1 MPSESTRVGRSCH
14 NQNEVQELPR
24 MSLIATRRPTRV
36 LHVGDVKVGGENPIV
51 VQSMATADTRD
62 PIATLRQV
70 RELAEAGCEIV
81 RIAVPDRKAAAALP
95 DIVPFS
101 PVPLIAD
108 IHFEHTLA
116 LKAIDA
122 GIHGLRLNPGNIRKH
137 EDVIEVVKKAK
148 DRSTPI
154 RIGVNFGSVAPMTRE
169 FVDEMAAENATQVDL
184 RAEWMVRSAL
194 GHIRILEDLDFG
206 DIKVSLKAFE
216 VPVMIEAYRR
226 FAALPNDYPLH
237 LGVTEAGTPRA
248 GSVRSAI
255 GLGTLL
261 ALGIGDTIRVSLTT
275 DPVEEVFVG
284 FEILKSLE
292 LRQKGA
298 TMIACPTCGRVEVD
312 LFTIANE
319 IDEFLLQIREP
330 IRVAV
335 MGCVVN
341 GPGEAR
347 DADVGL
353 AAGNAKGV
361 IFRTGKIVRTV
372 PETDMVDA
380 LKQEILQVV
389 EDRKSGIT
397 DEVETVDQYKPMLS
411 LTSV

>member
-1 MPSESTRVGRSCH
+1 
-14 NQNEVQELPR
+14 
-24 MSLIATRRPTRV
+24 MSLLAPRRRTRV
-36 LHVGDVKVGGENPIV
+36 LHVGNVAIGGDNPIV

-62 PIATLRQV
+62 PAATLRQLH
-70 RELAEAGCEIV
+70 ELAEAGCEIV
-81 RIAVPDRKAAAALP
+81 RVAVPDRRAAAALP
-95 DIVPFS
+95 DIVPYS

-116 LKAIDA
+116 LKALEA
-122 GIHGLRLNPGNIRKH
+122 GIHGLRLNPGNIRKTD
-137 EDVIEVVKKAK
+137 DVREVVTMAK
-148 DRSTPI
+148 EREVPI
-154 RIGVNFGSVAPMTRE
+154 RIGVNFGSVAPMPE
-169 FVDEMAAENATQVDL
+169 SFVDEMAAQNASQVEL
-184 RAEWMVRSAL
+184 RAEWLVRSAL
-194 GHIRILEDLDFG
+194 GHIKILEDLDFG
-206 DIKVSLKAFE
+206 LTKVSLKAFE
-216 VPVMIEAYRR
+216 LPVLFEAYRR

-248 GSVRSAI
+248 GSVRSATGI
-255 GLGTLL
+255 GTLL

-312 LFTIANE
+312 LFTLANQV
-319 IDEFLLQIREP
+319 DEYLASVREP

-341 GPGEAR
+341 GPGESR

-353 AAGNAKGV
+353 AAGNNKGV
-361 IFRTGKIVRTV
+361 IFRKGKIVKTV
-372 PETDMVDA
+372 AEEDMLDA
-380 LKQEILQVV
+380 LKQEIELVL
-389 EDRKSGIT
+389 EERRNGT
-397 DEVETVDQYKPMLS
+397 AEAEVTGQYQPAKPS
-411 LTSV
+411 LRLTPV

>member
-1 MPSESTRVGRSCH
+1 M
-14 NQNEVQELPR
+14 
-24 MSLIATRRPTRV
+24 LIASRRKTRV
-36 LHVGDVKVGGENPIV
+36 LNVGDVKIGGANPVV

-62 PIATLRQV
+62 PKATLEQIA
-70 RELAEAGCEIV
+70 ELAEAGCEIV

-95 DIVPFS
+95 DIVPHS
-101 PVPLIAD
+101 AVPLIAD

-122 GIHGLRLNPGNIRKH
+122 GIHGLRLNPGNIRKA
-137 EDVIEVVKKAK
+137 EDVREVVVKAK
-148 DRSTPI
+148 ERQIPI
-154 RIGVNFGSVAPMTRE
+154 RIGVNYGSVAPMTRE
-169 FVDEMAAENATQVDL
+169 FVDEMAEQGATQPEL
-184 RAEWMVRSAL
+184 RAEWLVRSAL
-194 GHIRILEDLDFG
+194 GHIQILEDLDFG

-216 VPVMIEAYRR
+216 IPVMVEAYRR

-237 LGVTEAGTPRA
+237 LGVTEAGTPRS
-248 GSVRSAI
+248 GSVRSAVGI
-255 GLGTLL
+255 GTLL

-275 DPVEEVFVG
+275 NPVEEVFVG

-312 LFTIANE
+312 LFTIANQ
-319 IDEFLLQIREP
+319 IDDFLTTVKDP

-353 AAGNAKGV
+353 AAGNAKGI
-361 IFRTGKIVRTV
+361 IFRKGKIVRTV

-389 EDRKSGIT
+389 EDRKNGIT
-397 DEVETVDQYKPMLS
+397 DEVEEERYQPMLT

>member
-1 MPSESTRVGRSCH
+1 MLVA
-14 NQNEVQELPR
+14 PR
-24 MSLIATRRPTRV
+24 RKTRV
-36 LHVGDVKVGGENPIV
+36 LQVGKIKIGGDNPIV
-51 VQSMATADTRD
+51 VQSMTTADTRD
-62 PIATLRQV
+62 PVATLAQID
-70 RELAEAGCEIV
+70 ELAEVGCEIV
-81 RIAVPDRKAAAALP
+81 RIAVPDRRAAAALP
-95 DIVPFS
+95 EIVPYS

-116 LKAIDA
+116 LKALDA

-137 EDVIEVVKKAK
+137 DDVVEVVEKAK
-148 DRSTPI
+148 ERMVPI
-154 RIGVNFGSVAPMTRE
+154 RIGVNYGSVPPMTE
-169 FVDEMAAENATQVDL
+169 AFVDEMAQSNATQVEL
-184 RAEWMVRSAL
+184 RAEWMVRTAL
-194 GHIRILEDLDFG
+194 GHIKILEDLDYHE
-206 DIKVSLKAFE
+206 IKVSLKAFE

-248 GSVRSAI
+248 GSVRSAV

-275 DPVEEVFVG
+275 DPTEEVFVG
-284 FEILKSLE
+284 FEILKTLE

-312 LFTIANE
+312 LFSIANE
-319 IDEFLLQIREP
+319 IDVFLNKIDEP

-353 AAGNAKGV
+353 AGGNSKGI
-361 IFRTGKIVRTV
+361 IFRKGKIVRTV
-372 PETDMVDA
+372 PESEMVQA
-380 LKQEILQVV
+380 LKDEILKVV
-389 EDRKSGIT
+389 EDRRNGI
-397 DEVETVDQYKPMLS
+397 VEESANEFQYKPMVT

>member
-1 MPSESTRVGRSCH
+1 
-14 NQNEVQELPR
+14 
-24 MSLIATRRPTRV
+24 MSLVAPRRKTRV
-36 LHVGDVKVGGENPIV
+36 LHVGDVKIGGDNPII

-62 PIATLRQV
+62 AKATLAQIG
-70 RELAEAGCEIV
+70 ELAEAGCEIV

-95 DIVPFS
+95 DIIPYS

-116 LKAIDA
+116 LKALEA

-137 EDVIEVVKKAK
+137 EDVREVVKVAK
-148 DRSTPI
+148 ERGISI
-154 RIGVNFGSVAPMTRE
+154 RIGVNYGSVPEMPQE
-169 FVDEMAAENATQVDL
+169 FVDEMAQQNATQVQL
-184 RAEWMVRSAL
+184 RAEWMVRTGL
-194 GHIRILEDLDFG
+194 GHIKILEDLDFG
-206 DIKVSLKAFE
+206 DIKVSMKAFE
-216 VPVMIEAYRR
+216 VPVMLEAYRR

-248 GSVRSAI
+248 GSVRSAV

-312 LFTIANE
+312 LFSIANE
-319 IDEFLLQIREP
+319 IDAFLTRVDEP

-353 AAGNAKGV
+353 AGGNSKGI
-361 IFRTGKIVRTV
+361 IFRKGKIVKTV
-372 PETDMVDA
+372 AEEDMVEA
-380 LKQEILQVV
+380 LKAEILQVV
-389 EDRKSGIT
+389 EERRNGTYT
-397 DEVETVDQYKPMLS
+397 DEVEESNRYKPMIT
-411 LTSV
+411 LTSVS

>member
-1 MPSESTRVGRSCH
+1 MA
-14 NQNEVQELPR
+14 PR
-24 MSLIATRRPTRV
+24 RQTRV
-36 LHVGDVKVGGENPIV
+36 LHVGDVKIGGSNPVV

-62 PIATLRQV
+62 PQATLAQIG
-70 RELAEAGCEIV
+70 ELADAGCEIV

-95 DIVPFS
+95 DIVPHS
-101 PVPLIAD
+101 QVPLIAD

-116 LKAIDA
+116 LKAIEA
-122 GIHGLRLNPGNIRKH
+122 GIHGLRLNPGNIRKA
-137 EDVIEVVKKAK
+137 EDVREVVVKAK
-148 DRSTPI
+148 ERGIPI
-154 RIGVNFGSVAPMTRE
+154 RIGVNYGSVAPMTRE
-169 FVDEMAAENATQVDL
+169 FVDEMAEQSATQAEL
-184 RAEWMVRSAL
+184 RAEWLVRSAL

-206 DIKVSLKAFE
+206 EIKVSLKAFE
-216 VPVMIEAYRR
+216 LPVMIEAYRR

-237 LGVTEAGTPRA
+237 LGVTEAGTPRS

-255 GLGTLL
+255 GIGTLL

-275 DPVEEVFVG
+275 NPVEEVFVG

-312 LFTIANE
+312 LFTIANQ
-319 IDEFLLQIREP
+319 IDDFLTTVKDP

-353 AAGNAKGV
+353 AAGNAKGI
-361 IFRTGKIVRTV
+361 IFRKGKIVRTV

-380 LKQEILQVV
+380 LKQEILQVI
-389 EDRKSGIT
+389 EDRKNGIS
-397 DEVETVDQYKPMLS
+397 DEGETVEQYKPMLS

>member
-1 MPSESTRVGRSCH
+1 
-14 NQNEVQELPR
+14 
-24 MSLIATRRPTRV
+24 MSLLAPRRRTRV
-36 LHVGDVKVGGENPIV
+36 LHVGDVAIGGDNPIV

-62 PIATLRQV
+62 PKATLSQLHD
-70 RELAEAGCEIV
+70 LAEAGCEIV
-81 RIAVPDRKAAAALP
+81 RVAVPDRRAAAALP
-95 DIVPFS
+95 DIVPHS

-116 LKAIDA
+116 LKALEA
-122 GIHGLRLNPGNIRKH
+122 GIHGLRLNPGNIRKP
-137 EDVIEVVKKAK
+137 EDVREVVAMAK
-148 DRSTPI
+148 ERQVPI
-154 RIGVNFGSVAPMTRE
+154 RIGVNFGSVAPMPE
-169 FVDEMAAENATQVDL
+169 SFVDEMAAQNASQVEL
-184 RAEWMVRSAL
+184 RAEWLVRSAL
-194 GHIRILEDLDFG
+194 GHIKILEDLDFG
-206 DIKVSLKAFE
+206 LTKVSLKAFE
-216 VPVMIEAYRR
+216 LPVLFEAYRR

-248 GSVRSAI
+248 GSVRSATGI
-255 GLGTLL
+255 GTLL

-312 LFTIANE
+312 LFTLANQV
-319 IDEFLLQIREP
+319 DDYLASVREP

-341 GPGEAR
+341 GPGESR

-353 AAGNAKGV
+353 AAGNNKGV
-361 IFRTGKIVRTV
+361 IFRKGKIVKTV
-372 PETDMVDA
+372 AEKDMLDA
-380 LKQEILQVV
+380 LKQEIELVLG
-389 EDRKSGIT
+389 ERRNGTYDAEATG
-397 DEVETVDQYKPMLS
+397 QYQPSKPS
-411 LTSV
+411 LHLTPV

>member
-1 MPSESTRVGRSCH
+1 MLVA
-14 NQNEVQELPR
+14 PR
-24 MSLIATRRPTRV
+24 RKTRV
-36 LHVGDVKVGGENPIV
+36 LHVGDVKIGGDNPIV
-51 VQSMATADTRD
+51 VQSMTTADTRD
-62 PIATLRQV
+62 PAATLAQIA
-70 RELAEAGCEIV
+70 ELAGAGCEIV

-95 DIVPFS
+95 EIVPFS

-116 LKAIDA
+116 LKALEA

-137 EDVIEVVKKAK
+137 EDVVEVVKKAK
-148 DRSTPI
+148 ERMTPI
-154 RIGVNFGSVAPMTRE
+154 RIGVNFGSVPPMPQE
-169 FVDEMAAENATQVDL
+169 FVDEMAVQNATQAEL
-184 RAEWMVRSAL
+184 RAEWMVRTAL
-194 GHIRILEDLDFG
+194 GHIKILEDLDYHE
-206 DIKVSLKAFE
+206 IKVSLKAFE

-248 GSVRSAI
+248 GSVRSAV

-275 DPVEEVFVG
+275 DPTEEVFVG
-284 FEILKSLE
+284 FEILKTLE

-312 LFTIANE
+312 LFSIANE
-319 IDEFLLQIREP
+319 IDVFLNKIDEP

-335 MGCVVN
+335 MGCIVN

-353 AAGNAKGV
+353 AGGNSKGI
-361 IFRTGKIVRTV
+361 IFRKGKIVRTV
-372 PETDMVDA
+372 PEEEMVQA
-380 LKQEILQVV
+380 LKDEILKVIEDRRNGVV
-389 EDRKSGIT
+389 EESAN
-397 DEVETVDQYKPMLS
+397 EYQYKPMLT

>member
-1 MPSESTRVGRSCH
+1 M
-14 NQNEVQELPR
+14 
-24 MSLIATRRPTRV
+24 LIAPRRKTRV
-36 LHVGDVKVGGENPIV
+36 LHVGDVKIGGDNPIV
-51 VQSMATADTRD
+51 VQSMATADTRN
-62 PIATLRQV
+62 PAETLAQV

-95 DIVPFS
+95 DIVPYS

-116 LKAIDA
+116 LKALDA

-137 EDVIEVVKKAK
+137 EDVVEVVEKAK
-148 DRSTPI
+148 ERQVPI
-154 RIGVNFGSVAPMTRE
+154 RIGVNYGSVPPMSRE
-169 FVDEMAAENATQVDL
+169 FVDEMAERNATQIEL
-184 RAEWMVRSAL
+184 RAEWMVRTGL
-194 GHIRILEDLDFG
+194 GHIKILEDLDYQE
-206 DIKVSLKAFE
+206 IKVSLKAFE

-255 GLGTLL
+255 GIGTLL
-261 ALGIGDTIRVSLTT
+261 GLGIGDTIRVSLTT

-284 FEILKSLE
+284 FEILKTLE
-292 LRQKGA
+292 LRQHGA

-312 LFTIANE
+312 LFSIANE
-319 IDEFLLQIREP
+319 MDDYLASIKEP

-361 IFRTGKIVRTV
+361 IFRKGKIVRTV
-372 PETDMVDA
+372 PESEMIDS
-380 LKQEILQVV
+380 LKAEIQQVI
-389 EDRKSGIT
+389 EDRRNG
-397 DEVETVDQYKPMLS
+397 VEEEAPDVDQYKPMLT
-411 LTSV
+411 LTAV

>member
-1 MPSESTRVGRSCH
+1 MLVA
-14 NQNEVQELPR
+14 PR
-24 MSLIATRRPTRV
+24 RKTRV
-36 LHVGDVKVGGENPIV
+36 LHVGNVKVGGDNPIV
-51 VQSMATADTRD
+51 VQSMTTADTRD
-62 PIATLRQV
+62 PAATLAQIN
-70 RELAEAGCEIV
+70 ELAEAGCEIV

-116 LKAIDA
+116 LKALDA

-137 EDVIEVVKKAK
+137 EDVVEVVEKAK
-148 DRSTPI
+148 ERMTPI
-154 RIGVNFGSVAPMTRE
+154 RIGVNYGSVPPMPQE
-169 FVDEMAAENATQVDL
+169 FVDEMAQVNATQAEL
-184 RAEWMVRSAL
+184 RAEWMVRTAL
-194 GHIRILEDLDFG
+194 GHIKILEDLDYHE
-206 DIKVSLKAFE
+206 IKVSLKAFE

-248 GSVRSAI
+248 GSVRSAV

-275 DPVEEVFVG
+275 DPTEEVFVG
-284 FEILKSLE
+284 FEILKTLE

-312 LFTIANE
+312 LFSIANE
-319 IDEFLLQIREP
+319 IDVFLNKIDEP

-335 MGCVVN
+335 MGCIVN

-353 AAGNAKGV
+353 AGGNSKGI
-361 IFRTGKIVRTV
+361 IFRKGKIVRTV
-372 PETDMVDA
+372 PEEDMVQA
-380 LKQEILQVV
+380 LKDEIVKVV
-389 EDRKSGIT
+389 EDRRNGI
-397 DEVETVDQYKPMLS
+397 VEESANEFQYKPMLT

>member
-1 MPSESTRVGRSCH
+1 M
-14 NQNEVQELPR
+14 
-24 MSLIATRRPTRV
+24 LIAPRRTTRV
-36 LHVGDVKVGGENPIV
+36 LDVGGVHIGGDHPIV

-62 PIATLRQV
+62 PVATLTQI
-70 RELAEAGCEIV
+70 RELADAGCEIV

-95 DIVPFS
+95 DIVPHS

-116 LKAIDA
+116 LKALDA

-137 EDVIEVVKKAK
+137 DDVVEVVKKAK
-148 DRSTPI
+148 ERQTPI

-169 FVDEMAAENATQVDL
+169 FVDEMAEQNATQIEL

-206 DIKVSLKAFE
+206 LIKVSLKAFE

-275 DPVEEVFVG
+275 NPVEEVFVG

-312 LFTIANE
+312 LFRIANE
-319 IDEFLLQIREP
+319 IDEFLLNVNDT

-361 IFRTGKIVRTV
+361 IFRKGKIVRTI
-372 PETDMVDA
+372 PESDMVDA
-380 LKQEILQVV
+380 LKAEILQVV
-389 EDRKSGIT
+389 EDRKNGVV
-397 DEVETVDQYKPMLS
+397 DEPAVDGQYKPMLT
-411 LTSV
+411 LTSVH